1 LQRAERDLGIL
12 KMAWPGRYR
21 GDRGPQRDKLFA
33 QALRME
39 LAAAGENLKELRV
52 VARALIDEAK
62 AGNIRA
68 IQELGDRLDGRPVPM
83 LEHSAPSGSLER
95 RKLTYEIVHVTRE
108 EIDTRDRE
116 RELDLDDYHEVNAID
131 GNGHDHADSENK
143 AVNGSGHEQRE

>member
-1 LQRAERDLGIL
+1 
-12 KMAWPGRYR
+12 
-21 GDRGPQRDKLFA
+21 
-33 QALRME
+33 ME
-39 LAAAGENLKELRV
+39 LAAAGEDLKELRA
-52 VARALIDEAK
+52 VARALIDAAK

-83 LEHSAPSGSLER
+83 LEHSAPSSSLER

-116 RELDLDDYHEVNAID
+116 LDLDDYHEVKAID

-143 AVNGSGHEQRE
+143 PVNGSEHEQRE

>member
-1 LQRAERDLGIL
+1 MGWKKGQSGN
-12 KMAWPGRYR
+12 PGGRPF
-21 GDRGPQRDKLFA
+21 GSEKTFA

-83 LEHSAPSGSLER
+83 IEHTALSGSLER

-116 RELDLDDYHEVNAID
+116 RELDLDDYHEVKAID
-131 GNGHDHADSENK
+131 GNGHDHADSENN
-143 AVNGSGHEQRE
+143 AVNGSEHEQQK